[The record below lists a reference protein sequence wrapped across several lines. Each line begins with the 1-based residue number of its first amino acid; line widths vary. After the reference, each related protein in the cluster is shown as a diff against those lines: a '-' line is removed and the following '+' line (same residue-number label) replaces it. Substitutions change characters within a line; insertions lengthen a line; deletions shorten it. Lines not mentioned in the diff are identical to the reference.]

1 VVVCRV
7 RGWLR
12 FGSYLV
18 LNEPCCG
25 EFKLGDANPGL
36 LQKMDNVATYSE
48 ARSEYTK
55 QLATFVVPA
64 LLTWFQTLWSRN
76 AADRNRCMALFQN
89 ECEEIPRWNSDRVHD
104 EARALIERS
113 GCDYME
119 ELMTAVFI
127 AHTKILTAVRLS
139 KKKQEL
145 SITGP

>member
-1 VVVCRV
+1 M
-7 RGWLR
+7 
-12 FGSYLV
+12 